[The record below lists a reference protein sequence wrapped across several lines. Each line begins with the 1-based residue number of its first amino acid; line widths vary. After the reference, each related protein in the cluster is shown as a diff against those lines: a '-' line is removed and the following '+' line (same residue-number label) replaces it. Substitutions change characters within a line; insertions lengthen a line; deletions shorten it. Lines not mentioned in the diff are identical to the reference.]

1 MAKILTSPN
10 ASEAMEQQE
19 LLFIDGGDS
28 KCYTSLEDSMA
39 VSYKTQ
45 HTLTIW
51 SINHTPCYLSK
62 EAINLSPHKTCTQ
75 TFMAALFVSAKT
87 WQQSRYHS
95 VCE

>member
-45 HTLTIW
+45 HTLTI
-51 SINHTPCYLSK
+51 
-62 EAINLSPHKTCTQ
+62 
-75 TFMAALFVSAKT
+75 
-87 WQQSRYHS
+87 
-95 VCE
+95 

>member
-1 MAKILTSPN
+1 MHTSQMAKILTSPN

-45 HTLTIW
+45 HTLTI
-51 SINHTPCYLSK
+51 
-62 EAINLSPHKTCTQ
+62 
-75 TFMAALFVSAKT
+75 
-87 WQQSRYHS
+87 
-95 VCE
+95 